1 MSLPLKTGGSDIPGG
16 SKMSI
21 CPAEGVAVSVAAYN
35 ECVCGYFDRA
45 VSDGRDSFS
54 AQVAGVESPIARGDR
69 LMPPVHAGPAKS

>member
-1 MSLPLKTGGSDIPGG
+1 MSLPLKTGGSDIPGR

-45 VSDGRDSFS
+45 VS
-54 AQVAGVESPIARGDR
+54 
-69 LMPPVHAGPAKS
+69 

>member
-1 MSLPLKTGGSDIPGG
+1 MSLPLKTGGSDIPGR

-45 VSDGRDSFS
+45 VSDGRDSL
-54 AQVAGVESPIARGDR
+54 ALRWRAWNHPLLEAID
-69 LMPPVHAGPAKS
+69 